1 MYVSEMQQG
10 RPRKESDSPLSRP
23 DKEWR
28 TYDLLDELEIPY
40 ERIDHDKAM
49 TIDACEVIDERLG
62 ATICKNLFLC
72 NSKKDRYYLLMLPGD
87 KRFQT
92 KVISKQIGESRL
104 SFAKEDAM
112 ERLLDI
118 TPGSVSIMGLMND
131 KAKEVTLLLDR
142 DLLETEHIGC
152 HPCINTASL
161 RLKTKDILERFLPHT
176 GHEPIVVDC

>member
-1 MYVSEMQQG
+1 MYVSQMQQG
-10 RPRKESDSPLSRP
+10 RPGKEQHPSSQRP

-28 TYDLLDELEIPY
+28 TYDLLDQLGINY

-49 TIDACEVIDERLG
+49 TIDDCDVIDERLG

-72 NSKKDRYYLLMLPGD
+72 NSKKNRYYLLMLPGD

-92 KVISKQIGESRL
+92 KAISKQIGESRL
-104 SFAKEDAM
+104 SFAKDDAM

-118 TPGSVSIMGLMND
+118 TPGSVSVMGLMND
-131 KAKEVTLLLDR
+131 KMKEVTLLLDR
-142 DLLETEHIGC
+142 ELLEAEHIGC

-161 RLKTKDILERFLPHT
+161 RIRTHDILERFLPHT
-176 GHEPIVVDC
+176 GHKAIIVDC